1 MSTNENAENTNNV
14 VDSSSEPTINTL
26 VATTEEVVPTENV
39 STEDAPTENVAN
51 EDASTDNVANEDVV
65 VETVNE
71 EHERAV
77 EILANAL
84 QTPTNSDSNLEN
96 EATVVSEEDIVVVV
110 AETNVVDSQGD
121 NDLELDPED
130 LVESVE
136 SIYLELKNSVSGLGI
151 NPANY
156 IVIVTKVIEK
166 VDKVKSLSG
175 DESLQL
181 AMDVLSKLVDDVP
194 NLTDTDRRYLDA
206 TIPGMIR
213 TVISSSKGGRKFRTA
228 KKALKK
234 AYRKGMD
241 KISPVQISEDIL
253 HKIVVVIQKKNYQPS
268 YICSNLI
275 VMASMVMTMVEKYPT
290 LSGME
295 KKNIV
300 VKVLNQLVEK
310 LPMLFD
316 SVDPED
322 VELLKQSLRSL
333 PDMIDTIVAVGNN
346 KFEINQRNIIKT
358 AGLLISM
365 LTPCIKTCKK

>member
-1 MSTNENAENTNNV
+1 M
-14 VDSSSEPTINTL
+14 
-26 VATTEEVVPTENV
+26 
-39 STEDAPTENVAN
+39 
-51 EDASTDNVANEDVV
+51 
-65 VETVNE
+65 
-71 EHERAV
+71 
-77 EILANAL
+77 
-84 QTPTNSDSNLEN
+84 
-96 EATVVSEEDIVVVV
+96 
-110 AETNVVDSQGD
+110 
-121 NDLELDPED
+121 
-130 LVESVE
+130 
-136 SIYLELKNSVSGLGI
+136 
-151 NPANY
+151 
-156 IVIVTKVIEK
+156 IEK
-166 VDKVKSLSG
+166 VEKVKSLSG

-181 AMDVLSKLVDDVP
+181 ALDVLSKLVDDVP

-213 TVISSSKGGRKFRTA
+213 TVISSSKGGKKFRTA

-241 KISPVQISEDIL
+241 KISPIQISEDIL
-253 HKIVVVIQKKNYQPS
+253 HKIVVVIKKKNYQPS

-310 LPMLFD
+310 LPTMFD

-322 VELLKQSLRSL
+322 VELLKQSLQSL

-346 KFEINQRNIIKT
+346 KFEINQGNIIKT

-365 LTPCIKTCKK
+365 LTPCLKICKN